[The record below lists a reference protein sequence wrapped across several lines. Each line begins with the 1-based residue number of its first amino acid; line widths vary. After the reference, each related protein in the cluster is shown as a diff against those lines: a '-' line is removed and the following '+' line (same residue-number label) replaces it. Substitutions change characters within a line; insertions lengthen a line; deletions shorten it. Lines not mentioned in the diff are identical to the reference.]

1 MVDVFV
7 PRLFVVVPFLNN
19 HSAFNRFGALCIAR
33 YTDGIQLPMRRA
45 SLILAIALFPLL
57 PARIFAQS
65 HVQPSTPSS
74 MRSAYGEKLRIVG
87 VPNSGRI
94 NEHLYR
100 GAQPRDPGLLEL
112 KKLGITT
119 IVNLRQEDP
128 AKIDWEQK
136 RADSLG
142 IHFVHIS
149 VNEWSAPTN
158 EQVAQFLSIFRD
170 NPQEKVFVHCHFGED
185 RTGVFVASYRMAFEK
200 LPADQALKEMRY
212 FGFNSLFHPA
222 MISFVRDFPTR
233 LTTAPTLVPFKGK
246 D

>member
-1 MVDVFV
+1 MSRAALLFSLVFA
-7 PRLFVVVPFLNN
+7 PAFSSRLL
-19 HSAFNRFGALCIAR
+19 
-33 YTDGIQLPMRRA
+33 
-45 SLILAIALFPLL
+45 
-57 PARIFAQS
+57 AQS

-74 MRSAYGEKLRIVG
+74 MHSAYGEKLRIAG
-87 VPNSGRI
+87 VPNSGKI

-119 IVNLRQEDP
+119 IVNLRDEDA

-142 IHFVHIS
+142 IHFVHIA
-149 VNEWSAPTN
+149 VNEWSPPTN

-170 NPQEKVFVHCHFGED
+170 SPLEKVFVHCHYGED

-200 LPADQALKEMRY
+200 LPPDQALKEMHY
-212 FGFNSLFHPA
+212 FGYNGLWHPSMTA
-222 MISFVRDFPTR
+222 FVRDFPAR
-233 LTTAPTLVPFKGK
+233 LTTAPNLVPFKNK